1 MLVMA
6 TLTVMFGAYLSTKRK
21 LRKNND
27 DNDDA
32 DGDDTDDAD
41 ESVELE
47 CHHVACMPLMSSV
60 SLLVLFLYWKYV
72 SYLII
77 GWISFT
83 AWAATFEVCRI
94 FLGDHVGCA
103 PRLSVL
109 AAVGASVTA
118 VLVWASTGSFVM
130 HDVLGCS
137 ICVCCIAAIRFP
149 SMKLATLCLSLLL
162 LYDIFW
168 VFYSSRVFHDNVMV
182 SVATKQ
188 APNPLQSLGASCGI
202 KVLAALKPTLELP
215 IKLLWP
221 STLTGASGRYMMLG
235 LGDIVLPGLF
245 VALALRCDLHHAA
258 SASSSASTSSSGPLL
273 PINAAPPFRP
283 IYTSGLLTTSY
294 KAQGSDRRVLPRP
307 PLPLFFCAVAGY
319 AVGLVAAFAVGF
331 AFKAAQPALIYL
343 VPGVLLP
350 VAARAWWTGRLLE
363 VWNGPS
369 KRDY

>member
-1 MLVMA
+1 
-6 TLTVMFGAYLSTKRK
+6 
-21 LRKNND
+21 
-27 DNDDA
+27 
-32 DGDDTDDAD
+32 
-41 ESVELE
+41 
-47 CHHVACMPLMSSV
+47 
-60 SLLVLFLYWKYV
+60 
-72 SYLII
+72 
-77 GWISFT
+77 
-83 AWAATFEVCRI
+83 
-94 FLGDHVGCA
+94 
-103 PRLSVL
+103 
-109 AAVGASVTA
+109 
-118 VLVWASTGSFVM
+118 
-130 HDVLGCS
+130 
-137 ICVCCIAAIRFP
+137 
-149 SMKLATLCLSLLL
+149 MKLATLCLSLLL
-162 LYDIFW
+162 GYDVFW

-202 KVLAALKPTLELP
+202 QVLAALKPTLELP

-258 SASSSASTSSSGPLL
+258 TASASASTSSASSSSSGPLL
-273 PINAAPPFRP
+273 PINASVTPPFRP
-283 IYTSGLLTTSY
+283 IYTSGLLTTTY
-294 KAQGSDRRVLPRP
+294 KAQGADRRVLPRP

-331 AFKAAQPALIYL
+331 TFKAAQPALIYL